1 MRSSWNGSMANR
13 QTARICNNRTAN
25 QNTDGPAQ
33 QTAATTEGKRT
44 MSDAKDYQ
52 DKFSDDG
59 FWNKVVKYAKTA
71 GKEVIE
77 KALWLYY
84 AAQDSNTPAWAKGVI
99 YGALGYFILPI
110 DAIPD
115 VMPGIGYGDDLGVIG
130 AAIAAVSVYINDEV
144 KQLARQKLQDWF
156 GV

>member
-1 MRSSWNGSMANR
+1 
-13 QTARICNNRTAN
+13 
-25 QNTDGPAQ
+25 
-33 QTAATTEGKRT
+33 
-44 MSDAKDYQ
+44 MSETKNYQ
-52 DKFSDDG
+52 ENFSDDG
-59 FWNKVVKYAKTA
+59 FWSKIGKYAKKA

-84 AAQDSNTPAWAKGVI
+84 AAQNPATPAWAKGVI

-115 VMPGIGYGDDLGVIG
+115 IAPVVGYTDDLGMIG
-130 AAIAAVSVYINDEV
+130 TALAAVSMYITDDV

-156 GV
+156 GA

>member
-1 MRSSWNGSMANR
+1 
-13 QTARICNNRTAN
+13 
-25 QNTDGPAQ
+25 
-33 QTAATTEGKRT
+33 

-59 FWNKVVKYAKTA
+59 FWSKIARYAKKA

-84 AAQDSNTPAWAKGVI
+84 AAQNPDTPAWAKGII

-115 VMPGIGYGDDLGVIG
+115 IAPVVGYTDDLGMIG
-130 AAIAAVSVYINDEV
+130 TALAAVSMYINDDA
-144 KQLARQKLQDWF
+144 KQLARQKLTDWF
-156 GV
+156 GA

>member
-1 MRSSWNGSMANR
+1 
-13 QTARICNNRTAN
+13 
-25 QNTDGPAQ
+25 
-33 QTAATTEGKRT
+33 
-44 MSDAKDYQ
+44 MSDSKDYQ
-52 DKFSDDG
+52 ENFSDDG
-59 FWNKVVKYAKTA
+59 FWNKAVKYAKKA

-84 AAQDSNTPAWAKGVI
+84 AAQNPATPAWAKGII

-130 AAIAAVSVYINDEV
+130 AAIASVSMYINDDV
-144 KQLARQKLQDWF
+144 KRLTSQKLANWF
-156 GV
+156 GN